1 MKGLFIKDIA
11 LMKHNKRL
19 LMIIFLTV
27 LFLLMSGMNSSF
39 LMGYMPFICCILTMG
54 TISYDEYENGLPFL
68 FTLPVSRKEYVKEK
82 FLLGFLTGGAGFLVS
97 SVVTTVMQWVKTPE
111 MEFLQWFLFCGCFL
125 IFLAIFLGLMI
136 PIQLK
141 YGSDKGKIVFLGTF
155 LILIALFYLITN
167 ISEKFSLDLG
177 GVKQFL
183 TGISDGQ
190 FFVGGI
196 LLAVVVLGISY
207 YVSICIME
215 KKEF

>member
-1 MKGLFIKDIA
+1 
-11 LMKHNKRL
+11 
-19 LMIIFLTV
+19 
-27 LFLLMSGMNSSF
+27 
-39 LMGYMPFICCILTMG
+39 MG

-167 ISEKFSLDLG
+167 ISEKLSLDLG

-196 LLAVVVLGISY
+196 LLAVVVLYI
-207 YVSICIME
+207 
-215 KKEF
+215 